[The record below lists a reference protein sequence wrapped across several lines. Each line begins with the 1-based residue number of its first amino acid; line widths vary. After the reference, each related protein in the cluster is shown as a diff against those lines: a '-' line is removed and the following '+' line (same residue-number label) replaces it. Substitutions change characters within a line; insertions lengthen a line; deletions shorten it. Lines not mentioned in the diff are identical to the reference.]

1 MSSTPWPSLRPLRA
15 GFYRRVARWVR
26 KRQGEDTLPLKLTS
40 RRLYILPTPVGTTF
54 GIVCFAMLLGS
65 MNYNNSMGF
74 ALTFLLVATGL
85 VAMHRCHR
93 NLAGLEVIAVHAAPV
108 YAGESAH
115 VDIEVTNTSG
125 GERIEL
131 TGRIGRNRGGVIDV
145 KASNTARIRIEV
157 PTKRRGTLAV
167 ARISLN
173 SRYPLALLN
182 CWTWLHVDTRCT
194 VWPRPADDAPA
205 RPVAPSA
212 DGGRA
217 GELGDE
223 DFSGLRDYREGDSP
237 RLIAWK
243 HLARSDTLA
252 SKQFSG
258 ASVSTQWIDY
268 DTAPGTDPERRL
280 SVLASWIIAA
290 EAAGDRYG
298 LTLPDST
305 LAPARGAAHRY
316 RCLDVL
322 ARFGSPE
329 PDHAG

>member
-1 MSSTPWPSLRPLRA
+1 MSSTPWPSLKPLRT
-15 GFYRRVARWVR
+15 GLYGRVARWVR
-26 KRQGEDTLPLKLTS
+26 KRQGEDALPLTLRS

-93 NLAGLEVIAVHAAPV
+93 NLSGLEVIAVHASPV
-108 YAGESAH
+108 YAGEVAQFE
-115 VDIEVTNTSG
+115 VEVTNTSG
-125 GERIEL
+125 SERIEL
-131 TGRIGRNRGGVIDV
+131 TGRIGKHRGSVIDV
-145 KASNTARIRIEV
+145 SAASTARIRIEV
-157 PTKRRGTLAV
+157 PTRRRGALAV

-182 CWTWLHVDTRCT
+182 CWTWLHIDSRCT
-194 VWPRPADDAPA
+194 VWPKPAEDAPA
-205 RPVAPSA
+205 RPVTPSA

-268 DTAPGTDPERRL
+268 DNAPGRGAEQRL
-280 SVLASWIIAA
+280 SVLAAWIIAA
-290 EAAGDRYG
+290 DAAGDRYG
-298 LTLPDST
+298 LTLPDAT
-305 LAPARGAAHRY
+305 VAPARGPAHRD
-316 RCLDVL
+316 RCLDAL
-322 ARFGSPE
+322 ARFDSPE